1 MDKNIRILVANRPK
15 LMRELILETLADQ
28 PGIEVVGEVSD
39 DAEIAGRVA
48 QTRPDLLVIA
58 LDEPARRP
66 QICDA
71 VLREHPELRIIAV
84 SSNQNRSIG
93 YWASFDIHS
102 DDIEPSEV
110 GILNAVRTMAG
121 GTGGETR

>member
-93 YWASFDIHS
+93 YWASFAIHS